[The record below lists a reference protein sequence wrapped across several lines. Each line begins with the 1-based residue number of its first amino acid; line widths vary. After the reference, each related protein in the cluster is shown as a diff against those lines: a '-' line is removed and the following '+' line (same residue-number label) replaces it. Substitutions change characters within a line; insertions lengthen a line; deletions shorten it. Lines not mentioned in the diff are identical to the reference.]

1 MQASLSL
8 LSRCMDLP
16 GRGSTARC
24 FFAVFLSGRSGSN
37 LRGATGVSAP
47 SQRQSGLLLYRG
59 SIVRRFGTMFLSGGS
74 GSNLAGPTAVSA
86 PPPRRTSVP
95 GGSDSE
101 SRSSDDSFDNVNESE
116 RLTSQCMTLLHGLP
130 QLDT

>member
-1 MQASLSL
+1 MQTSLSL

-37 LRGATGVSAP
+37 LLGATGVSAP
-47 SQRQSGLLLYRG
+47 S
-59 SIVRRFGTMFLSGGS
+59 
-74 GSNLAGPTAVSA
+74 
-86 PPPRRTSVP
+86 PRRSSVS

-101 SRSSDDSFDNVNESE
+101 SPESDDSFDNIHESV
-116 RLTSQCMTLLHGLP
+116 RLTFSSMGSVAWVNRSTTFR
-130 QLDT
+130 LDANVYGKKNEHP